1 MQKTPPKITV
11 KRKKHKH
18 SSEYIIEQSRNVY
31 IIRDCLLFTDM
42 TDSREKEIYKV
53 TLVGS
58 AVNALLIIVKFV
70 AGIAGRSSAMIAD
83 AIHSLSDFATDVI
96 VLVFVK
102 LAGRP
107 KDSDHTY
114 GHGKFETLATL
125 IIGAVLAAVGIG
137 VLFNGLSLVIDSLNG
152 KELPRPTM
160 LALIV
165 AVLSILLKEAIY
177 RYTVYKGKALGSQS
191 VIANAWHHRSDAVS
205 SIGTLIGIAGA
216 MFFGEKWRILD
227 PLAAIVVSFFIIKVG
242 WDISR
247 PCIDELLEKSLP
259 KETIGEIARI
269 ITSVDGICELHNL
282 RTRRIGNNIA
292 IEAHIRMDGDM
303 PLREA
308 HALASEA
315 ENRLK
320 SRFGQATHVGLHM
333 EPRKHP
339 HKA

>member
-1 MQKTPPKITV
+1 
-11 KRKKHKH
+11 
-18 SSEYIIEQSRNVY
+18 
-31 IIRDCLLFTDM
+31 M

-53 TLVGS
+53 TLIGS
-58 AVNALLIIVKFV
+58 AVNALLIVAKFV

-83 AIHSLSDFATDVI
+83 AIHSLSDFATDIV
-96 VLVFVK
+96 VLVFVR

-107 KDSDHTY
+107 KDSNHTY

-125 IIGAVLAAVGIG
+125 IIGVALAAVGTG
-137 VLFNGLSLVIDSLNG
+137 VLVNGINLVIDSVNG
-152 KELPRPTM
+152 RELPRPTM
-160 LALIV
+160 LALAV
-165 AVLSILLKEAIY
+165 AVLSILLKEGIY
-177 RYTVYKGKALGSQS
+177 RYTVSKGKQLESQS
-191 VIANAWHHRSDAVS
+191 VVANAWHHRSDAVS
-205 SIGTLIGIAGA
+205 SIGTLVGISGA
-216 MFFGEKWRILD
+216 MFLGDKWRILD

-292 IEAHIRMDGDM
+292 IEAHVRMDGDM
-303 PLREA
+303 SLREA

-315 ENRLK
+315 EDRLK
-320 SRFGQATHVGLHM
+320 TRFGPATHVGLHM
-333 EPRKHP
+333 EPRKRHN
-339 HKA
+339 KS

>member
-1 MQKTPPKITV
+1 
-11 KRKKHKH
+11 
-18 SSEYIIEQSRNVY
+18 
-31 IIRDCLLFTDM
+31 M

-53 TLVGS
+53 TLIGS
-58 AVNALLIIVKFV
+58 AVNALLIVAKFV

-83 AIHSLSDFATDVI
+83 AIHSLSDFATDIV
-96 VLVFVK
+96 VLVFVR

-107 KDSDHTY
+107 KDSNHTY

-125 IIGAVLAAVGIG
+125 IIGVALAAVGTG
-137 VLFNGLSLVIDSLNG
+137 VLVNGINLVIDSVNG
-152 KELPRPTM
+152 RELPRPTM
-160 LALIV
+160 LALAV
-165 AVLSILLKEAIY
+165 AVLSILLKEGIY
-177 RYTVYKGKALGSQS
+177 RYTVSKGKRLESQS
-191 VIANAWHHRSDAVS
+191 VVANAWHHRSDAVS
-205 SIGTLIGIAGA
+205 SIGTLVGISGA
-216 MFFGEKWRILD
+216 MFLGDKWRILD

-292 IEAHIRMDGDM
+292 IEAHVRMDGDM
-303 PLREA
+303 SLREA

-315 ENRLK
+315 EDRLK
-320 SRFGQATHVGLHM
+320 TRFGPATHVGLHM
-333 EPRKHP
+333 EPRKRHN
-339 HKA
+339 KS

>member
-1 MQKTPPKITV
+1 
-11 KRKKHKH
+11 
-18 SSEYIIEQSRNVY
+18 
-31 IIRDCLLFTDM
+31 M

-53 TLVGS
+53 TLIGS
-58 AVNALLIIVKFV
+58 AVNALLIVAKFV

-83 AIHSLSDFATDVI
+83 ATHSLSDFATDIV
-96 VLVFVK
+96 VLVFVR

-107 KDSDHTY
+107 KDSNHTY

-125 IIGAVLAAVGIG
+125 IIGVALAAVGTG
-137 VLFNGLSLVIDSLNG
+137 VLVNGINLVIDSVNG
-152 KELPRPTM
+152 RELPRPTM
-160 LALIV
+160 LALAV
-165 AVLSILLKEAIY
+165 AVLSILLKEGIY
-177 RYTVYKGKALGSQS
+177 RYTVSKGKQLESQS
-191 VIANAWHHRSDAVS
+191 VVANAWHHRSDAVS
-205 SIGTLIGIAGA
+205 SIGTLVGISGA
-216 MFFGEKWRILD
+216 MFLGDKWRILD

-292 IEAHIRMDGDM
+292 IEAHVRMDGDM
-303 PLREA
+303 SLREA

-315 ENRLK
+315 EDRLK
-320 SRFGQATHVGLHM
+320 TRFGPATHVGLHM
-333 EPRKHP
+333 EPVTIQRTRRCSRRLEKGEDCVVGRV
-339 HKA
+339 AVLLGCLDD

>member
-1 MQKTPPKITV
+1 
-11 KRKKHKH
+11 
-18 SSEYIIEQSRNVY
+18 
-31 IIRDCLLFTDM
+31 M

-53 TLVGS
+53 TLIGS
-58 AVNALLIIVKFV
+58 AVNALLIVAKFV

-83 AIHSLSDFATDVI
+83 AIHSLSDFATDIV
-96 VLVFVK
+96 VLVFVR

-107 KDSDHTY
+107 KDSNHTY

-125 IIGAVLAAVGIG
+125 IIGVALAAVGTG
-137 VLFNGLSLVIDSLNG
+137 VLVNGINLVIDSVNG
-152 KELPRPTM
+152 RELPRPTM
-160 LALIV
+160 LALAV
-165 AVLSILLKEAIY
+165 AVLSILLKEGIY
-177 RYTVYKGKALGSQS
+177 RYTVSKGKQLESQS
-191 VIANAWHHRSDAVS
+191 VVANAWHHRSDAVS
-205 SIGTLIGIAGA
+205 SIGTLVGISGA
-216 MFFGEKWRILD
+216 MFLGDKWRILD

-292 IEAHIRMDGDM
+292 IEAHVRMDGNM
-303 PLREA
+303 SLREA

-315 ENRLK
+315 EDRLK
-320 SRFGQATHVGLHM
+320 TRFGPATHVGLHM
-333 EPRKHP
+333 EPRKRHN
-339 HKA
+339 KS

>member
-1 MQKTPPKITV
+1 
-11 KRKKHKH
+11 
-18 SSEYIIEQSRNVY
+18 
-31 IIRDCLLFTDM
+31 M

-53 TLVGS
+53 TLIGS
-58 AVNALLIIVKFV
+58 AVNALLIVAKFV

-83 AIHSLSDFATDVI
+83 AIHSLSDFATDIV
-96 VLVFVK
+96 VLVFVR

-107 KDSDHTY
+107 KDSNHTY

-125 IIGAVLAAVGIG
+125 IIGVALAAVGTG
-137 VLFNGLSLVIDSLNG
+137 VLVNGINLVIDSVNG
-152 KELPRPTM
+152 RELPRPTM
-160 LALIV
+160 LALAV
-165 AVLSILLKEAIY
+165 AVLSILLKEGIY
-177 RYTVYKGKALGSQS
+177 RYTVSKGKRLESQS

-205 SIGTLIGIAGA
+205 SIGTLIGISGA
-216 MFFGEKWRILD
+216 MFLGDKWRILD

-292 IEAHIRMDGDM
+292 IEAHVRMDGDM
-303 PLREA
+303 SLREA

-315 ENRLK
+315 EDRLK
-320 SRFGQATHVGLHM
+320 TRFGPATHVGLHM
-333 EPRKHP
+333 EPRKRHN
-339 HKA
+339 KS

>member
-1 MQKTPPKITV
+1 
-11 KRKKHKH
+11 
-18 SSEYIIEQSRNVY
+18 
-31 IIRDCLLFTDM
+31 M
-42 TDSREKEIYKV
+42 TDSREKEIYRV

-83 AIHSLSDFATDVI
+83 AIHSLSDFATDIV
-96 VLVFVK
+96 VLVFVR

-107 KDSDHTY
+107 KDSNHTY

-125 IIGAVLAAVGIG
+125 IIGVALAAVGTG
-137 VLFNGLSLVIDSLNG
+137 VLVNGINLVIDSVNG
-152 KELPRPTM
+152 RELPRPTM
-160 LALIV
+160 LALAV
-165 AVLSILLKEAIY
+165 AVLSILLKEGIY
-177 RYTVYKGKALGSQS
+177 RYTVSKGKQLESQS
-191 VIANAWHHRSDAVS
+191 VVANAWHHRSDAVS
-205 SIGTLIGIAGA
+205 SIGTLVGISGA
-216 MFFGEKWRILD
+216 MFLGDKWRILD

-292 IEAHIRMDGDM
+292 IEAHVRMDGDM
-303 PLREA
+303 SLREA

-315 ENRLK
+315 EDRLK
-320 SRFGQATHVGLHM
+320 TRFGPATHVGLHM
-333 EPRKHP
+333 EPRKRHN
-339 HKA
+339 KS

>member
-1 MQKTPPKITV
+1 
-11 KRKKHKH
+11 
-18 SSEYIIEQSRNVY
+18 
-31 IIRDCLLFTDM
+31 M

-53 TLVGS
+53 TLIGS
-58 AVNALLIIVKFV
+58 AVNALLIVAKFV

-83 AIHSLSDFATDVI
+83 AIHSLSDFATDIV
-96 VLVFVK
+96 VLVFVR

-107 KDSDHTY
+107 KDSNHTY

-125 IIGAVLAAVGIG
+125 IIGVALAAVGIG
-137 VLFNGLSLVIDSLNG
+137 VLVNGINLVIDSVNG
-152 KELPRPTM
+152 RELPRPTM
-160 LALIV
+160 LALAV
-165 AVLSILLKEAIY
+165 AVLSILLKEGIY
-177 RYTVYKGKALGSQS
+177 RYTVSKGKRLESQS
-191 VIANAWHHRSDAVS
+191 VVANAWHHRSDAVS
-205 SIGTLIGIAGA
+205 SIGTLIGISGA
-216 MFFGEKWRILD
+216 MFLGDKWRILD

-292 IEAHIRMDGDM
+292 IEAHVRMDGDM
-303 PLREA
+303 SLREA

-315 ENRLK
+315 EDRLK
-320 SRFGQATHVGLHM
+320 TRFGPATHVGLHM
-333 EPRKHP
+333 EPRKRHN
-339 HKA
+339 KS

>member
-1 MQKTPPKITV
+1 
-11 KRKKHKH
+11 
-18 SSEYIIEQSRNVY
+18 
-31 IIRDCLLFTDM
+31 M

-53 TLVGS
+53 TLIGS
-58 AVNALLIIVKFV
+58 AVNALLIVAKFV

-83 AIHSLSDFATDVI
+83 AIHSLSDFATDIV
-96 VLVFVK
+96 VLVFVR

-107 KDSDHTY
+107 KDSNHTY

-125 IIGAVLAAVGIG
+125 IIGVALAAVGTG
-137 VLFNGLSLVIDSLNG
+137 VLVNGINLVIDSVNG
-152 KELPRPTM
+152 RELPRPTM
-160 LALIV
+160 LALAV
-165 AVLSILLKEAIY
+165 AVLSILLKEGIY
-177 RYTVYKGKALGSQS
+177 RYTVSKGKRLESQS

-205 SIGTLIGIAGA
+205 SIGTLVGISGA
-216 MFFGEKWRILD
+216 MFLGDKWRILD

-292 IEAHIRMDGDM
+292 IEAHVRMDGDM
-303 PLREA
+303 SLRKA

-315 ENRLK
+315 EDRLK
-320 SRFGQATHVGLHM
+320 TRFGPATHVGLHM
-333 EPRKHP
+333 EPRKRH
-339 HKA
+339 HKS